1 MTRKVVCQENISI
14 GGRGGY
20 AYLHKNKRGIEK
32 VFVLRYKR
40 WDEPEFLRTFL
51 QFAVDKYCNF
61 NYSMNI
67 LQTRDESFEEK
78 MEVQK

>member
-1 MTRKVVCQENISI
+1 MTRKVVCHENISMEE
-14 GGRGGY
+14 REGY
-20 AYLHKNKRGIEK
+20 AYLHKNKRGIGR

-40 WDEPEFLRTFL
+40 RREPEFLRTFL

-67 LQTRDESFEEK
+67 LRTRDESFEEK
-78 MEVQK
+78 MEVQ